1 MHFAARFGAY
11 GALLLTVLLWSGN
24 WIVGRAV
31 RNDMSPALATLG
43 RVAIVLVSVA
53 PFALAGLRE
62 RLRALSAEEWRIVLI
77 AGLAGGGPH
86 LAMQWLA
93 LHYTTATSATLMV
106 STAPIFILLL
116 ASAFLHERIVGRQW
130 IGVAVSFTG
139 IAVIASAGDVSA
151 LATLSLNRGDL
162 LAVAS
167 MFFFAAY
174 TVALKRRRDALSTTQ
189 FLLVISCIGAIALT
203 PWVAWELAHDAHATL
218 SRNGI
223 LAFLYSGLG
232 SFLLAYLGWSYA
244 VPRLGAGR
252 AGTWMHLMPAFA
264 VVLAAIFLGEYPQW
278 FHFAGIALIIA
289 GVRASSVSSSR

>member
-1 MHFAARFGAY
+1 MRFAARFPAY
-11 GALLLTVLLWSGN
+11 GALLMTVLLWSGN

-31 RNDMSPALATLG
+31 RNEMSPALATLG
-43 RVAIVLVSVA
+43 RVAIVVLSVA
-53 PFALAGLRE
+53 PFALGGLRE
-62 RLRALSAEEWRIVLI
+62 RLRAMSAEEWRIVLI

-116 ASAFLHERIVGRQW
+116 ASAFLGERIAAVQW

-139 IAVIASAGDVSA
+139 IAVIASAGDLSA

-174 TVALKRRRDALSTTQ
+174 TVALKRRRDALSTMQ
-189 FLLVISCIGAIALT
+189 FLLIISCIGALALT
-203 PWVAWELAHDAHATL
+203 PWVGWELAHDARATL

-252 AGTWMHLMPAFA
+252 AGAWMHLMPAFA
-264 VVLAAIFLGEYPQW
+264 VVLATIFLGEYPLW
-278 FHFAGIALIIA
+278 YHFAGIALIIA
-289 GVRASSVSSSR
+289 GVRASSVSSIR

>member
-1 MHFAARFGAY
+1 MRFAARFPAY

-43 RVAIVLVSVA
+43 RVAIVMVSVA
-53 PFALAGLRE
+53 PFALSGLRE
-62 RLRALSAEEWRIVLI
+62 RLRGLSAEEWRIVLI

-116 ASAFLHERIVGRQW
+116 ASAFLGERIAGLQW

-139 IAVIASAGDVSA
+139 IAVIASSGDLSA
-151 LATLSLNRGDL
+151 LATLALNRGDL
-162 LAVAS
+162 LAVGS

-174 TVALKRRRDALSTTQ
+174 TVALKRRRDALSTMQ
-189 FLLVISCIGAIALT
+189 FLLVISCVGAIALT
-203 PWVAWELAHDAHATL
+203 PWVAWELAHDARATL

-223 LAFLYSGLG
+223 FAFLYSGIG

-252 AGTWMHLMPAFA
+252 AGAWMHLMPAFA
-264 VVLAAIFLGEYPQW
+264 VVLAAIFLAEYPHW

-289 GVRASSVSSSR
+289 GVRASSASSTR

>member
-1 MHFAARFGAY
+1 MRFAAYA
-11 GALLLTVLLWSGN
+11 ALLLTVLLWSGN

-130 IGVAVSFTG
+130 IGIAVSFTG
-139 IAVIASAGDVSA
+139 IAVIASAGDLSA
-151 LATLSLNRGDL
+151 LATLRLNRGDL

-174 TVALKRRRDALSTTQ
+174 TVALKRRRDALSITQ
-189 FLLVISCIGAIALT
+189 FLLVISCIGAVALA
-203 PWVAWELAHDAHATL
+203 PWVAWELAHDARATL

-244 VPRLGAGR
+244 VPRVGAGR
-252 AGTWMHLMPAFA
+252 AGAWMHLMPAFA
-264 VVLAAIFLGEYPQW
+264 VVLATIFLGEYPRW

-289 GVRASSVSSSR
+289 GVRASSVSSIR